1 MSIDVN
7 NESGTE
13 VDEQAI
19 LDIARYALA
28 RMRIHPLSEL
38 SVIVVDGDA
47 MEQLH
52 VQWMDLPGPTDVMSF
67 PMDELRP
74 PMKDEDEAPQGLLGD
89 IVLCPE
95 VAKQQGEDAPTQHS
109 MNEELQLLTV
119 HGVLHLLG
127 YDHEEA
133 DEKAEMFGLQ
143 AGIVDGWRA
152 EKGLTGPSAGADRV
166 MSLSL
171 IAGAVALVVIAWLAA
186 CAEAGLARVSSF
198 RAEEAVRS
206 GRRGSAKLSQVAA
219 DPTRYLN
226 VALLVRVACE
236 MAAAALVTYACLEEF
251 QETWQALLVAI
262 GVMVLVSYV
271 AVGVSP
277 RTIGRQHPLNTATAA
292 AYVLLPLARIMGPIP
307 PLLILIGNALTP
319 GKGFRRGPFASE
331 AELRALVDLA
341 EKESL
346 IEDEE
351 RRMVHSVFELGDTLV
366 REVMV
371 PRTDL
376 VVIERYKTIRQALT
390 LALRSGFSRIPVVG
404 ESEDDVVGVVYLKDL
419 SRKTHINRDAEAEL
433 VSTAM
438 RPATFVPDTKN
449 AGDLLREM
457 QQLRTHVAVV
467 IDEYGGTAGIV
478 TIEDILEEIVGEITD
493 EYDREVSSV
502 EELGDERF
510 RVTSRLDIGDLG
522 ELYGIEEFDDED
534 VETVGGLLAKALGRV
549 PIAGASSL
557 VTLPDGRAL
566 RLTAEAAAGRRNKI
580 VTVLS
585 EPVGGQE
592 EGAG

>member
-1 MSIDVN
+1 MSIPLV
-7 NESGTE
+7 SG
-13 VDEQAI
+13 AI
-19 LDIARYALA
+19 AL
-28 RMRIHPLSEL
+28 
-38 SVIVVDGDA
+38 VIV
-47 MEQLH
+47 
-52 VQWMDLPGPTDVMSF
+52 
-67 PMDELRP
+67 
-74 PMKDEDEAPQGLLGD
+74 
-89 IVLCPE
+89 
-95 VAKQQGEDAPTQHS
+95 
-109 MNEELQLLTV
+109 
-119 HGVLHLLG
+119 
-127 YDHEEA
+127 
-133 DEKAEMFGLQ
+133 
-143 AGIVDGWRA
+143 
-152 EKGLTGPSAGADRV
+152 
-166 MSLSL
+166 
-171 IAGAVALVVIAWLAA
+171 AWLAA

-206 GRRGSAKLSQVAA
+206 GRRGSAKLALVAA

-236 MAAAALVTYACLEEF
+236 MAAAAIVTYASLQEF
-251 QETWQALLVAI
+251 DSTTEALLVAI
-262 GVMVLVSYV
+262 AVMVLVSYV

-307 PLLILIGNALTP
+307 YLLILIGNALTP

-331 AELRALVDLA
+331 AELRAMVDLA

-351 RRMVHSVFELGDTLV
+351 RRMVHSIFELGDTLV

-404 ESEDDVVGVVYLKDL
+404 ESEDDVVGMVYLKDL
-419 SRKTHINRDAEAEL
+419 TRKTHISRDAESEL

-438 RPATFVPDTKN
+438 RPAVFVPDTKN

-457 QQLRTHVAVV
+457 QKERNH
-467 IDEYGGTAGIV
+467 
-478 TIEDILEEIVGEITD
+478 
-493 EYDREVSSV
+493 V
-502 EELGDERF
+502 EELGEDRY
-510 RVTSRLDIGDLG
+510 RVTARLDITDLG
-522 ELYGIEEFDDED
+522 ELYGLDEYDDED

-549 PIAGASSL
+549 PIAGASS
-557 VTLPDGRAL
+557 VVELPDGRAL

-580 VTVLS
+580 LTVLV
-585 EPVGGQE
+585 EPVGPVDSPE
-592 EGAG
+592 EETKPE